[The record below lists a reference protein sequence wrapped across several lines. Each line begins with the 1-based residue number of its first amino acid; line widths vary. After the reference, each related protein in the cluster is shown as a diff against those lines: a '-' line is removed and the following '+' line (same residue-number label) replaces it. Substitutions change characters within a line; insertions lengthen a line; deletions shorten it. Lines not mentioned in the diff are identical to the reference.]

1 MASLTISALA
11 RAGGVGV
18 ETVRYY
24 QRRGLLDR
32 PERPLGPGSG
42 GGVRRYGEAETQRLK
57 FIRAAQRAG
66 FSLEEIRE
74 LIALDRDSDRARIRT
89 LARQRIGALDRRI
102 EELQAA
108 RAWLGELEGQC
119 ASGKEGPC
127 PIIEAFGG
135 QAVD

>member
-24 QRRGLLDR
+24 QRRGLLDQ
-32 PERPLGPGSG
+32 PERPFGPGSG

-74 LIALDRDSDRARIRT
+74 LVALDRDTDRVRIRT
-89 LARQRIGALDRRI
+89 LARQRLGALDRRI
-102 EELQAA
+102 DELQAA

-119 ASGKEGPC
+119 ASGEEGPC
-127 PIIEAFGG
+127 PIIEAFVGP
-135 QAVD
+135 AVD